1 MMLKYN
7 DFRDSDGHAKQRVK
21 AAPPIITEE

>member
-7 DFRDSDGHAKQRVK
+7 DFRDSDGRATQRVK
-21 AAPPIITEE
+21 AASSINTEE